1 MPPMIFNTPTM
12 SDTSLIQKL
21 REFVVSNFHKLI
33 QIHDTP
39 HSIAGGVSIGIFV
52 GFTPLFIPFVP
63 LKSSLSFLVSWLFRC
78 SKTAAVIAV
87 TAHDVIFPIWPL
99 VLRWEYQIGYWL
111 LHHQLPPHLN
121 LQIHKKNLFE
131 HWFSTDTNHSWL
143 EWVQDRMNW
152 AFVEK
157 VLAPTILGS
166 VFIGIPCAVVCYII
180 TLRIVN
186 KYQGRLIMMRQSAPE
201 TAPPDEKP

>member
-99 VLRWEYQIGYWL
+99 VLRWEYQIGFWL
-111 LHHQLPPHLN
+111 LHHHMPTQLH
-121 LQIHKKNLFE
+121 IAHRHIDTSFE
-131 HWFSTDTNHSWL
+131 TWFSMETFHTWSD
-143 EWVQDRMNW
+143 WVHERLNW
-152 AFVEK
+152 VF
-157 VLAPTILGS
+157 LAKILGPTL
-166 VFIGIPCAVVCYII
+166 IGSIVIGVPLAAVSYLIA
-180 TLRIVN
+180 LRIV
-186 KYQGRLIMMRQSAPE
+186 KRYQAGLLVKTQTVS
-201 TAPPDEKP
+201 

>member
-1 MPPMIFNTPTM
+1 M
-12 SDTSLIQKL
+12 S
-21 REFVVSNFHKLI
+21 FVSGFKRLCGAAGRRFHDLVR
-33 QIHDTP
+33 IHDTP
-39 HSIAGGVSIGIFV
+39 HSISGGVAVGIFY
-52 GFTPLFIPFVP
+52 GFIPIFIPFVP
-63 LKSSLSFLVSWLFRC
+63 LKSAFSVLTAWLFRC
-78 SKTAAVIAV
+78 SKASALISV
-87 TAHDVIFPIWPL
+87 TAHDVIFPLWPL